1 MSSLLI
7 KLGLSKRLKKL
18 AILVHIIALGAITAN
33 ALATTIKISLFTLS
47 CLYYWLIVRRLKA
60 KYYTIKYTEALGWE
74 LSEGGDFAPIEILAS
89 TVITTH
95 ALFLHFKYRSQAQSL
110 KFGRKKFLLVLNDA
124 LDDEDYRWLVV
135 KLKTTTKNRRKSRRL

>member
-18 AILVHIIALGAITAN
+18 VILVHIIALGAILAN
-33 ALATTIKISLFTLS
+33 ALATNMKISLFTLS
-47 CLYYWLIVRRLKA
+47 CLHYWLTVRRLKA
-60 KYYTIKYTEALGWE
+60 KYYTIKHTEALGWE
-74 LSEGGDFAPIEILAS
+74 LSGGGDFAPIEILAS

-110 KFGRKKFLLVLNDA
+110 KISHKKFLLILNDA

-135 KLKTTTKNRRKSRRL
+135 KLKTTTIK

>member
-1 MSSLLI
+1 MFSLFI

-18 AILVHIIALGAITAN
+18 VILVHIIAFGAIMAN
-33 ALATTIKISLFTLS
+33 ALAATMKISLFTLN
-47 CLYYWLIVRRLKA
+47 CLHYWFTVRRLKA
-60 KYYTIKYTEALGWE
+60 KCYTIKYTEALGWE

-110 KFGRKKFLLVLNDA
+110 KFSHKKFLLVLNDA

-135 KLKTTTKNRRKSRRL
+135 KLKTTTIK